1 MAPIFKTHQAYMEAI
16 KKSHE
21 NNIDLI
27 QKIRNDLVKDF
38 LDERYMKEYLAD
50 RYHVREMSNV
60 KVEFIKKEL
69 KELLQVPLDQVH
81 YAALLTRLEETDA
94 TSLGDGDE
102 QLFYAEIEK
111 VLRRYV

>member
-1 MAPIFKTHQAYMEAI
+1 MEAI
-16 KKSHE
+16 KNSQE
-21 NNIDLI
+21 NNVDLI

-38 LDERYMKEYLAD
+38 LDERFLKEYLAE
-50 RYHVREMSNV
+50 RYHLRELSNI

-69 KELLQVPLDQVH
+69 KELLQVPLDEKH
-81 YAALLTRLEETDA
+81 YDSLLTRLQQTDA
-94 TSLGDGDE
+94 TTLAEGDD

>member
-1 MAPIFKTHQAYMEAI
+1 MEAL

-38 LDERYMKEYLAD
+38 LDERFMKEYLAEH
-50 RYHVREMSNV
+50 YHVREMSNV

-69 KELLQVPLDQVH
+69 KELLQVPLDLVH
-81 YAALLTRLEETDA
+81 YDALLSRLKDTDA
-94 TSLGDGDE
+94 TTLEDGE
-102 QLFYAEIEK
+102 EHLFYTEIEK

>member
-1 MAPIFKTHQAYMEAI
+1 METI
-16 KKSHE
+16 KKDYE

-38 LDERYMKEYLAD
+38 LDERYLKEYLSD
-50 RYHVREMSNV
+50 HYHVRELSNV

-69 KELLQVPLDQVH
+69 KELLQVPLDQSH
-81 YAALLTRLEETDA
+81 YDSLLTRLKETDA
-94 TSLGDGDE
+94 TSLADGDD

>member
-1 MAPIFKTHQAYMEAI
+1 MEAI
-16 KKSHE
+16 KNSQE

-38 LDERYMKEYLAD
+38 LDERFLKEYLATH
-50 RYHVREMSNV
+50 YHVRELSNV

-69 KELLQVPLDQVH
+69 KDLLQVPLDTVH
-81 YAALLTRLEETDA
+81 YDALLTRLNDTDA
-94 TSLGDGDE
+94 TTLADGDD

>member
-1 MAPIFKTHQAYMEAI
+1 MEAI
-16 KKSHE
+16 KNSQE
-21 NNIDLI
+21 SNVDLI

-38 LDERYMKEYLAD
+38 LDERVIKEYLAEH
-50 RYHVREMSNV
+50 YHVREMSNV

-69 KELLQVPLDQVH
+69 KELLQVPLDKIH
-81 YAALLTRLEETDA
+81 YDALLTRLVETDA
-94 TSLGDGDE
+94 TTLAEGDD

>member
-1 MAPIFKTHQAYMEAI
+1 MEAI
-16 KKSHE
+16 KNKQE
-21 NNIDLI
+21 NNVDLI

-38 LDERYMKEYLAD
+38 LDERFMKEYLAE
-50 RYHVREMSNV
+50 RYHVRELSNV

-81 YAALLTRLEETDA
+81 YDALLTRLSETDA
-94 TSLGDGDE
+94 TTLAEGDD

>member
-1 MAPIFKTHQAYMEAI
+1 MEAI
-16 KKSHE
+16 KNSQE

-38 LDERYMKEYLAD
+38 LDERFLKEYLAVH
-50 RYHVREMSNV
+50 YHVRELSNV

-69 KELLQVPLDQVH
+69 KELLQVPLDKAH
-81 YAALLTRLEETDA
+81 YDSLLTRLNETDA
-94 TSLGDGDE
+94 TTLADGDD

>member
-1 MAPIFKTHQAYMEAI
+1 MEAI
-16 KKSHE
+16 QKSHE

-38 LDERYMKEYLAD
+38 LDERFMKEYLAEH
-50 RYHVREMSNV
+50 YHVRELSNV

-69 KELLQVPLDQVH
+69 KELLLVPLDESH
-81 YAALLTRLEETDA
+81 YNALLTRLKETDA
-94 TSLGDGDE
+94 TSLADGDD
-102 QLFYAEIEK
+102 QLFYAEIER